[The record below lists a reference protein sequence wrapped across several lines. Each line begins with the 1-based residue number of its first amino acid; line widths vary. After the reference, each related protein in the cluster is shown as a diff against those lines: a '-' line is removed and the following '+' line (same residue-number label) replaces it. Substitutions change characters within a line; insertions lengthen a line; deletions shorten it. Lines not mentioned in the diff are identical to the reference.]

1 MVGAAPPLRL
11 SAAEVETTS
20 PGLRLQYGTHCHQC
34 SDVQINR
41 MSECLHIVNYQVKHS
56 LNSTL
61 RHPPPP
67 KSPLTSLSRAQL
79 LTTISPSSS
88 CGAMSASQTQQPSR
102 HGRPLE
108 PNRGQSLRSTPLLQ
122 NTQHG
127 QHNQVELFLTLCA
140 RPDAEATAS
149 GMVASHLVTQNGII
163 SVEPRVG
170 LQQGG

>member
-1 MVGAAPPLRL
+1 
-11 SAAEVETTS
+11 
-20 PGLRLQYGTHCHQC
+20 
-34 SDVQINR
+34 
-41 MSECLHIVNYQVKHS
+41 
-56 LNSTL
+56 
-61 RHPPPP
+61 
-67 KSPLTSLSRAQL
+67 
-79 LTTISPSSS
+79 
-88 CGAMSASQTQQPSR
+88 MSASQTQQLSR

-127 QHNQVELFLTLCA
+127 QRNQVELFLTLCA

-149 GMVASHLVTQNGII
+149 GTVASHLVTQNGII